1 VKKVIAKLE
10 AVVVRKPR
18 AAAIALMVLAGTAGV
33 QGLIVL
39 HYWGQ

>member
-1 VKKVIAKLE
+1 MKKAVEKLS
-10 AVVVRKPR
+10 AVVARKPR
-18 AAAIALMVLAGTAGV
+18 AAAIALMVLAGVAGV